1 MRPYLLKRTIMNAN
15 CHRHVA
21 EKERNVSPTLKS
33 TSKLSAKGRSSDF
46 LTARSRKQSTKI
58 YLCWS
63 CRASPQMPALP
74 MTANPKAFW
83 PILRRMAGAR
93 KTSSPQR
100 DRNLKDI
107 QIKKKKDLQD
117 CDLDDRWREKKE
129 NSCGGIVYC
138 KEREDDWDAQSEDNG
153 ACKNL
158 LKARE
163 SPAPKLACV
172 QISHLRTRLYYELN
186 VVKRTKEK
194 PSDFN
199 PLNLER
205 LELGSYYPVTRL
217 NGKHYLGFERS
228 KPIAME
234 TRRISEVDFE
244 SRCSNLRKGKISQS
258 DKGSD
263 NEDVFTLD
271 IEPTQRS

>member
-1 MRPYLLKRTIMNAN
+1 MTPN

-33 TSKLSAKGRSSDF
+33 TNKLSAKGRSSNF

-58 YLCWS
+58 YLRKS
-63 CRASPQMPALP
+63 YRASPQMPALP

-83 PILRRMAGAR
+83 PILRRMAGAT
-93 KTSSPQR
+93 KSSSPQR

-107 QIKKKKDLQD
+107 QVKKKKDLQD
-117 CDLDDRWREKKE
+117 CELDDRLREKKE
-129 NSCGGIVYC
+129 NSCGGSEYC
-138 KEREDDWDAQSEDNG
+138 KELKDDWGAQSEDNG
-153 ACKNL
+153 ARKNL
-158 LKARE
+158 PKARQF
-163 SPAPKLACV
+163 PAPKLACV

-194 PSDFN
+194 PSD
-199 PLNLER
+199 LNSLKLER
-205 LELGSYYPVTRL
+205 LELGSYCPVTRL
-217 NGKHYLGFERS
+217 KGKHYLGFERS
-228 KPIAME
+228 KPIAMQ

-244 SRCSNLRKGKISQS
+244 SRCSNLRKGKLRQS

-271 IEPTQRS
+271 IKPIQRS